1 MAALKLGIDY
11 GTTTTLISVTTTIS
25 RKSST
30 ILLDIGGKRKGYE
43 RSSLPSLIAISKQ
56 NHFFIGYEAL
66 KLADSE
72 PDKTVILRSLKRCLS
87 CNRKTKEEMYDC
99 QNPAVLPYCIGGK
112 KLRIFD
118 QEYQILSLIKRY
130 LEEVLNQ
137 ALVKQYFDSPTLSEI
152 GFSVPALFGSEPRN
166 TAYEALLEIVHR
178 KTSDDRIAIDVLNEP
193 TAAILA
199 AKDTIMT
206 GEDGIYVICD
216 VGGGTTDIAVFEK
229 KENSLFLFKPKGL
242 AIAGDDVDKT
252 IANSLFGEIDKIKD
266 PRKREHILKEVRN
279 AKERLTVMKETSLLY
294 KRLNRENFNQIIN
307 PLLQKIVGAIEQEI
321 KIVFN
326 AYKPYSE
333 TGKSFKIRSILLSGG
348 GSKIPVLKTLIEESD
363 YLKSLNVNKVDYI
376 HNDNL
381 YRLYQ
386 DDLPIVIVAYG
397 TSMSREGIA
406 DTIQYMLPYKLILTR
421 GSEVKEIAPVY
432 AELPVTFKINRAN
445 EDEIKLLAI
454 DPRNNSPVY
463 DLIEELVSQND
474 EKNIKDFL
482 LKSPYWECIINKN
495 NILWITGVKELRRS
509 FNLPWQSGIEPSL
522 FEKYRK
528 QWRHESGYN
537 YKLH

>member
-1 MAALKLGIDY
+1 VSKLKLGIDY
-11 GTTTTLISVTTTIS
+11 GTTTTLVSVTTST
-25 RKSST
+25 RGKGST
-30 ILLDIGGKRKGYE
+30 ILLDIGGDRVGYE
-43 RSSLPSLIAISKQ
+43 RSSLPSLIAISNQ
-56 NHFFIGYEAL
+56 NHFSIGYGAVN
-66 KLADSE
+66 LADSI
-72 PDKTVILRSLKRCLS
+72 PDKTIILRSLKRCLS
-87 CNRKTKEEMYDC
+87 CARETGGKIYDC

-118 QEYQILSLIKRY
+118 QEHQILSLIKRY

-137 ALVKQYFDSPTLSEI
+137 ALVKQYFDSSTLGEI

-199 AKDTIMT
+199 CQDTIMT
-206 GEDGIYVICD
+206 GKDGIYVICD

-242 AIAGDDVDKT
+242 AIAGDDVDET
-252 IANSLFGEIDKIKD
+252 VANSLFGEIDKIKD
-266 PRKREHILKEVRN
+266 PRRREHILKEVRK
-279 AKERLTVMKETSLLY
+279 AKERLTVMKETSVLG
-294 KRLNRENFNQIIN
+294 KRLNREDFNQIIT
-307 PLLQKIVGAIEQEI
+307 PLLQKIVRAIEQGI

-333 TGKSFKIRSILLSGG
+333 TGRSFKIRSILLSGG

-363 YLKSLNVNKVDYI
+363 YLKRLNVNKVDYI
-376 HNDNL
+376 YNDNL

-386 DDLPIVIVAYG
+386 DALPIVVVAYG
-397 TSMSREGIA
+397 TSMPREGIA
-406 DTIQYMLPYKLILTR
+406 DTIQYMLPYRLSLTR

-432 AELPVTFKINRAN
+432 AELPVRFTITRAN
-445 EDEIKLLAI
+445 EGEIKLLAI
-454 DPRNNSPVY
+454 DPGDKSKPVY
-463 DLIEELVSQND
+463 DLMEELVSNED
-474 EKNIKDFL
+474 KKILKDFF
-482 LKSPYWECIINKN
+482 LKSPYWECIINKT
-495 NILWITGVKELRRS
+495 NILWVTGVKGYRRS
-509 FNLPWQSGIEPSL
+509 FNLPWQGGIEPSL

-528 QWRHESGYN
+528 QRRSGLRYN
-537 YKLH
+537 